1 MRLFSLPGVSSLLKL
16 CLFATGC
23 AGIVAEFVLCTLA
36 TYFLGNAVFQWTL
49 MMSFMLFA
57 MGLGSHLSRYC
68 SAHLLDTFTVLEFC
82 LSLLCAISAAAAYVL
97 SPFLNNVGVVIYP
110 LGIAIGLLI
119 GMEIPLI
126 TRVNAA
132 HEELR
137 VNISSVLE
145 KDYYGALIGGLF
157 FAFVALPYFGL
168 TYTPVAL
175 GAVNFGVASLLLWRF
190 RSLLHAPRLLSGLWA
205 GVGAGLIGLFVLA
218 EPILLF
224 GEQALYKD
232 TVILVRQTP
241 YQRLVMTRWRDD
253 YWLYINGN
261 QQFSSYDEERYHE
274 PLVHP
279 AVTLAGN
286 RAEVLILG
294 GGDGLALREVL
305 KYVQVKAV
313 TLVDLDPEMTTLAAT
328 HPVFLQL
335 NEHALADPRVSVVN
349 ADAFAFLQ
357 DSPHLFDVII
367 IDLPDPNSAELAR
380 LYSLNFYRLCKQHLK
395 RGGTLVTQATS
406 PFFSRQAFVC
416 IQKTMAEA
424 GFSVLPY
431 HNHVPTLGEWGFV
444 LGVDATLLEDAAL
457 KKTVQE
463 LSFQGVETRF
473 LNREAMIAMVN
484 FGKGVF
490 RDTDEIEV
498 NRESRPVLQAYY
510 QQGRWEVY

>member
-1 MRLFSLPGVSSLLKL
+1 MRLFSSPGVSSLLKL

-36 TYFLGNAVFQWTL
+36 TYFLGNAVLQWTL

-97 SPFLNNVGVVIYP
+97 SPFLSNVGVVIYP

-305 KYVQVKAV
+305 KYVQVKSV

-335 NEHALADPRVSVVN
+335 NAHALADPRVSVVN

-357 DSPHLFDVII
+357 DTSHLFDVII
-367 IDLPDPNSAELAR
+367 IDLPDPNSVELAR
-380 LYSLNFYRLCKQHLK
+380 LYSLNFYRLCKKHLK

-416 IQKTMAEA
+416 IQKTMAAA

-444 LGVDATLLEDAAL
+444 LGVDTTLLEDAAL

-473 LNREAMIAMVN
+473 LNREAMIAMVH

-490 RDTDEIEV
+490 RDESDIEV